1 MFCVAEALSRVVQIM
16 EVGMGQAA
24 LSVRSVHPG
33 HLPQALLAVGLALGA
48 FGSCTGAAAETLK
61 IGVLG
66 PMSGSA
72 SQWGIELAR
81 GAEMRAQE
89 INASGGLKI
98 NGKQYDISIVPY
110 DHKSEAAEAR
120 TVTNR
125 LVFADHVKFIAG
137 NAIGATTSAAQTIT
151 EPNGVLFAFI
161 SWGIKNLGP
170 DKPFSFRTDLSGLE
184 VVEPFY
190 LWIKEKNPGIKR
202 VAAIGPNDESGRDS
216 NSVIVSVAK
225 KLGYEVVADE
235 YYARETKDFYPLLTR
250 VLATNPD
257 YIDVSNSPGG
267 SAGLLVKQMH
277 ELGYKGAKGWIGGL
291 NIDALVKI
299 AGKEAAEGTWSPW
312 SLNFTAPEAS
322 PELRRFVEQYQKKHS
337 EAAGPSAIANYITV
351 DVLTRAMQQAGTT
364 EPKAVMDRMVQGAF
378 ETMRGP
384 LVIGGQDTYGI
395 NRQFLFPVV
404 ISEIREGQVIDV
416 GKSLPIE
423 LKKALAK

>member
-1 MFCVAEALSRVVQIM
+1 M
-16 EVGMGQAA
+16 EVRMRSFE
-24 LSVRSVHPG
+24 LSAP
-33 HLPQALLAVGLALGA
+33 P
-48 FGSCTGAAAETLK
+48 TGAARASLCLLAAGLAIGGLGSFTGASAETLK

-72 SQWGIELAR
+72 AQWGIELTR
-81 GAEMRAQE
+81 GAQMRSEE
-89 INASGGLKI
+89 INTSDGLKV
-98 NGKQYDISIVPY
+98 NDKTYQISIVPY

-125 LVFADHVKFIAG
+125 LVFVDKVKFIAG

-151 EPNGVLFAFI
+151 EPNQVLFAFI
-161 SWGIKNLGP
+161 SWGIKNLGA

-190 LWIKEKNPGIKR
+190 LWIKEKNPGIR
-202 VAAIGPNDESGRDS
+202 RIAAIGPNDESGRDS
-216 NSVIVSVAK
+216 NSVIVDIAK
-225 KLGYEVVADE
+225 KLGFDIVADE

-250 VLATNPD
+250 VLATNPE

-267 SAGLLVKQMH
+267 SAGLLVKQLH

-299 AGKEAAEGTWSPW
+299 AGKEAAEKTWSPW
-312 SLNFTAPEAS
+312 SLNFTGPDAS
-322 PELRRFVEQYQKKHS
+322 PELRRFVEQYRKKYN
-337 EAAGPSAIANYITV
+337 EIPGPSAIANYITI
-351 DVLTRAMQQAGTT
+351 DVLAQAMQQAGTT
-364 EPKAVMDRMVQGAF
+364 EPKAVVDRMVQGSF
-378 ETMRGP
+378 KTMRGP

-404 ISEIREGQVIDV
+404 ITEIRDGQVIDI
-416 GKSLPIE
+416 GNSLPTE
-423 LKKALAK
+423 LKKTLTK